1 MKERLFEMECP
12 GCGHSFQIK
21 RDTWLTA
28 GSGRKEMI
36 RSGAWFRHRCSRC
49 SLVFSM
55 VHPFLYRNHAKGY
68 IAVLTPTGSLPEI
81 TEEKT
86 VVMARD
92 PDAFCELVRILDN
105 GLQPA
110 RIQGIRDALRDK
122 TGRQS
127 LRYETAG
134 QGILWFFDANG
145 SLAVKDP
152 G

>member
-1 MKERLFEMECP
+1 MPRLRAFFSNQAR
-12 GCGHSFQIK
+12 HLA
-21 RDTWLTA
+21 D
-28 GSGRKEMI
+28 SGI
-36 RSGAWFRHRCSRC
+36 RAQGNDPQRCLVPP
-49 SLVFSM
+49 SL
-55 VHPFLYRNHAKGY
+55 
-68 IAVLTPTGSLPEI
+68 TGSLPEI